1 MVADGSLGPPRA
13 AGKGGVAARAVIA
26 GRRCGFR
33 RGIGSAIAD
42 AAGDHSSVFRP
53 APCKDTM
60 PVAEAPASL
69 EFADSP
75 DGPVARPRGDWV
87 VVNLHLIDEIVHARA
102 GQAAILDVGGLGGID
117 TSGALLLGRLGT
129 GPVVPVTGQHPT
141 AARLVAEVMRRNCP
155 EPPPAAERTGLHD
168 VLERIGRSVV
178 DLWRE
183 SLETLDFIGQVVF
196 NIGKGVARPGTI
208 RWVPTVAIAEAAGFN
223 AIPIV
228 MVLSFFIGAVVAF
241 LGAGILETF
250 GATIFTV
257 ELVGFSVMR
266 EFGALITAIILAGRS
281 ASAFTAQIGS
291 MKMTQEID
299 AMRVIGLEPMGML
312 VVPRVLALMAM
323 APLLTFL
330 AVLAGLGGGMLVS
343 VLQLDISPQLFLS
356 RLQENVGL
364 QYFWAGLVKAPVF
377 AALIAVIG
385 CRKGLEVGSDVISL
399 GRNTTSAVVQSIFMV
414 IVVNAVFAMIYL
426 ELDL

>member
-1 MVADGSLGPPRA
+1 
-13 AGKGGVAARAVIA
+13 
-26 GRRCGFR
+26 
-33 RGIGSAIAD
+33 
-42 AAGDHSSVFRP
+42 
-53 APCKDTM
+53 
-60 PVAEAPASL
+60 
-69 EFADSP
+69 
-75 DGPVARPRGDWV
+75 
-87 VVNLHLIDEIVHARA
+87 
-102 GQAAILDVGGLGGID
+102 
-117 TSGALLLGRLGT
+117 
-129 GPVVPVTGQHPT
+129 
-141 AARLVAEVMRRNCP
+141 
-155 EPPPAAERTGLHD
+155 
-168 VLERIGRSVV
+168 
-178 DLWRE
+178 
-183 SLETLDFIGQVVF
+183 
-196 NIGKGVARPGTI
+196 
-208 RWVPTVAIAEAAGFN
+208 
-223 AIPIV
+223 